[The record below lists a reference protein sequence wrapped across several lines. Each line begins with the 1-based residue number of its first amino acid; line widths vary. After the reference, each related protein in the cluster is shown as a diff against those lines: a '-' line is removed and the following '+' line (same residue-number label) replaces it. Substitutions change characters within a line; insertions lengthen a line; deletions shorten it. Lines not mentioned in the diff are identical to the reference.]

1 MKTLIPILKS
11 LCLLAAIFALVEAG
25 LALRDIAKIAKAA
38 TVTVAEAGGAAAELR
53 KTATAVSEY
62 AQRQTKQLMDARNQ
76 KALDAGLQTLAV
88 FNGTGRLIN
97 REVIPRTMDVLDNLS
112 NATASLNR
120 AIQTT
125 DKSVNADLLPESRR
139 LLQTTSEAIS
149 ATKGTMDEASSQIAQ
164 AGSDIHA
171 ILADPALKSIV
182 AQTNAIA
189 THADGIAANVEQSS
203 KQMPLI
209 AADIERIAATSSRYR
224 KAILL
229 SQILSALARAF
240 F

>member
-1 MKTLIPILKS
+1 MKTLINCLKS
-11 LCLLAAIFALVEAG
+11 FCLLAAVFALVEAG
-25 LALRDIAKIAKAA
+25 LAFRDIAKVLRAA
-38 TVTVAEAGGAAAELR
+38 SVTVAEAGGAAAELR
-53 KTATAVSEY
+53 KTAAAVSEY
-62 AQRQTKQLMDARNQ
+62 ALHQTKQLMDPRNQ
-76 KALDAGLQTLAV
+76 KALDAGIQALAV

-97 REVIPRTMDVLDNLS
+97 REVIPRAMQALDNVS
-112 NATASLNR
+112 NATASLDR
-120 AIQTT
+120 AIQST

-139 LLQTTSEAIS
+139 LLLATSDAIL
-149 ATKGTMDEASSQIAQ
+149 ATKTTVDAASTQITQ

-171 ILADPALKSIV
+171 ILADPALKSILV
-182 AQTNAIA
+182 ETNGIA
-189 THADGIAANVEQSS
+189 SHADGIAANIEESS
-203 KQMPLI
+203 RQMPLI

>member
-1 MKTLIPILKS
+1 MKTIMTILKS
-11 LCLLAAIFALVEAG
+11 LCLLAAIFALAEAG
-25 LALRDIAKIAKAA
+25 LASRDIAKLTKAA
-38 TVTVAEAGGAAAELR
+38 AVMVTEAVGAAIELR

-62 AQRQTKQLMDARNQ
+62 AQHQTKQLMDPRNQ
-76 KALDAGLQTLAV
+76 KALDAGIQAPAV

-97 REVIPRTMDVLDNLS
+97 REVIPRAMDVLDNLS
-112 NATASLNR
+112 NATASLDR

-149 ATKGTMDEASSQIAQ
+149 VTKGTIDEASRQIAQ
-164 AGSDIHA
+164 TGSDIHA

-182 AQTNAIA
+182 ARIDAIA
-189 THADGIAANVEQSS
+189 THADGITANIEESS

-229 SQILSALARAF
+229 SQIMSALARAF

>member
-1 MKTLIPILKS
+1 
-11 LCLLAAIFALVEAG
+11 
-25 LALRDIAKIAKAA
+25 
-38 TVTVAEAGGAAAELR
+38 
-53 KTATAVSEY
+53 
-62 AQRQTKQLMDARNQ
+62 MDARNQ

-97 REVIPRTMDVLDNLS
+97 REVIPRAMDVLDNLS

-149 ATKGTMDEASSQIAQ
+149 ATKGTIDEASSQIAQ
-164 AGSDIHA
+164 AGSDIIA

-189 THADGIAANVEQSS
+189 THADGIAANVEESS

>member
-1 MKTLIPILKS
+1 MKNIIPILKS

-25 LALRDIAKIAKAA
+25 LAFRDIARVSRVASV
-38 TVTVAEAGGAAAELR
+38 TVTEAAGAAAELR

-62 AQRQTKQLMDARNQ
+62 AQRQTEQLMDPRNQ
-76 KALDAGLQTLAV
+76 KALDAGIQAFAV

-97 REVIPRTMDVLDNLS
+97 REVVPRAMEVLDNLS
-112 NATASLNR
+112 SAADSLNR
-120 AIQTT
+120 AIQST

-139 LLQTTSEAIS
+139 LFQTTSEAIS
-149 ATKGTMDEASSQIAQ
+149 ATRSTINATSELIIQ
-164 AGSDIHA
+164 AGNDVHA
-171 ILADPALKSIV
+171 ILADPALKSIL
-182 AQTNAIA
+182 AETNAIA
-189 THADGIAANVEQSS
+189 SHADGIAGNLEDASRQT
-203 KQMPLI
+203 PLI
-209 AADIERIAATSSRYR
+209 AADLERIATTSSRYR

>member
-11 LCLLAAIFALVEAG
+11 ICLLAAIFAVVEAG
-25 LALRDIAKIAKAA
+25 LAFRDISRVSRAA
-38 TVTVAEAGGAAAELR
+38 AVTVAEAGGAATELR

-62 AQRQTKQLMDARNQ
+62 AQHQTKQLMDPRNQ
-76 KALDAGLQTLAV
+76 KALDAGIQALAV

-97 REVIPRTMDVLDNLS
+97 REVIPRAMDVLDNLA
-112 NATASLNR
+112 NATASLDR
-120 AIQTT
+120 AIQST
-125 DKSVNADLLPESRR
+125 DKSVNAELLPESRR
-139 LLQTTSEAIS
+139 LLSATSETIS
-149 ATKGTMDEASSQIAQ
+149 ATKTTVDAASNQIVQ
-164 AGSDIHA
+164 AGNDIHA
-171 ILADPALKSIV
+171 ILADPALKSILTE
-182 AQTNAIA
+182 TNGIA
-189 THADGIAANVEQSS
+189 SHADGIAANLEKSS

-224 KAILL
+224 KAIVL

>member
-1 MKTLIPILKS
+1 MKTIITILKS
-11 LCLLAAIFALVEAG
+11 LCLLAAIFALAEAG
-25 LALRDIAKIAKAA
+25 LAFRDIAIVTKGAA
-38 TVTVAEAGGAAAELR
+38 ITVKEAGGAAAELR

-62 AQRQTKQLMDARNQ
+62 AQHQTKQLMDPRNQ
-76 KALDAGLQTLAV
+76 KALDAGIQALAV

-97 REVIPRTMDVLDNLS
+97 REVIPLAMEVLDNLS
-112 NATASLNR
+112 NAVASLDR
-120 AIQTT
+120 AIQAT
-125 DKSVNADLLPESRR
+125 DKSVNAELLPQSRQM
-139 LLQTTSEAIS
+139 LSATSEAIS
-149 ATKGTMDEASSQIAQ
+149 GTKSTVEATSTQIVQ

-171 ILADPALKSIV
+171 ILTDAALKSIL
-182 AQTNAIA
+182 AETNAIA
-189 THADGIAANVEQSS
+189 SHADSITANEEESS

-209 AADIERIAATSSRYR
+209 AADIERIAARSSRYR

>member
-1 MKTLIPILKS
+1 MKTITTILKS
-11 LCLLAAIFALVEAG
+11 LCLLAATFALAEAG
-25 LALRDIAKIAKAA
+25 LAFREIAKVSRTASAA
-38 TVTVAEAGGAAAELR
+38 VTEAGGAAAELR
-53 KTATAVSEY
+53 KASTAVSEY

-76 KALDAGLQTLAV
+76 KALDAGIQALAV

-97 REVIPRTMDVLDNLS
+97 REVIPRAMEVLDNLS
-112 NATASLNR
+112 NATASLDR
-120 AIQTT
+120 AIQST
-125 DKSVNADLLPESRR
+125 DKSVNAELLPESQR

-149 ATKGTMDEASSQIAQ
+149 ATKHTVDEASGRIVQ
-164 AGSDIHA
+164 AGNDIHA
-171 ILADPALKSIV
+171 ILADPALKSIIEE
-182 AQTNAIA
+182 TNAIA
-189 THADGIAANVEQSS
+189 THADGIAANIEESS

-209 AADIERIAATSSRYR
+209 TADIERIAATSSRYR